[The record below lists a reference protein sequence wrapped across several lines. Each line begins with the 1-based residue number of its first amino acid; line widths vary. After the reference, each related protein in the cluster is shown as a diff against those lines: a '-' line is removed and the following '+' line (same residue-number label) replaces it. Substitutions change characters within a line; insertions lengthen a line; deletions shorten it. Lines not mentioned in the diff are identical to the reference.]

1 MHSCVQTFLIS
12 IQWTVKF
19 APIHYLDTVRVDTI
33 NIFIVHFFPSI
44 FLPVHFFSPPR
55 CPFHLPPLP
64 SLPNLSSTHFLFFS
78 LQFPSPFHLPPLPCP
93 LNSSSIHFSSFP
105 LIFLSLNLPSQSIRL
120 LLPSFFTSSHTSS
133 RLSSFFIP
141 SHTSSVFHHSSS
153 LPILLASVFH
163 HSSSLPI
170 LLPSSIILH
179 PSPYFF
185 RLPSFFTPSHTSS
198 VFHHSSPLPIL
209 LPFSIILRPLP
220 FFFPFLNCNTIV
232 RNEA

>member
-44 FLPVHFFSPPR
+44 FLPVHFFPPPR

-64 SLPNLSSTHFLFFS
+64 CL
-78 LQFPSPFHLPPLPCP
+78 
-93 LNSSSIHFSSFP
+93 LNSSLIHFSSFP
-105 LIFLSLNLPSQSIRL
+105 LHFPSPLPFSSLNLPSQSIRL

-133 RLSSFFIP
+133 VFHHSSSFPILLPSSIILHPFPYFFRLPSFFIP

-153 LPILLASVFH
+153 LPILLPSSVILHPFPNFFRVH
-163 HSSSLPI
+163 HSSAPPLLLPI
-170 LLPSSIILH
+170 P
-179 PSPYFF
+179 
-185 RLPSFFTPSHTSS
+185 TS
-198 VFHHSSPLPIL
+198 LYY
-209 LPFSIILRPLP
+209 
-220 FFFPFLNCNTIV
+220 CKK
-232 RNEA
+232 